1 MRFKVHER
9 HLEHLDEEIETVGT
23 YLGAFERNS
32 NQNKGPAAENSL
44 KGLKRALHQVSVMTN
59 VMRLTTAA
67 DGEIYTKLCAKRNEL
82 IQQFSEEYADLTQ
95 PQAIQLRDQCLGMLN
110 FNEADLAYDFHV
122 SKPNP
127 EPPNPKFLEYT
138 GHVLGQA
145 QANGGI
151 LPQSQQ
157 PRRGAGRR

>member
-1 MRFKVHER
+1 
-9 HLEHLDEEIETVGT
+9 
-23 YLGAFERNS
+23 
-32 NQNKGPAAENSL
+32 
-44 KGLKRALHQVSVMTN
+44 MTN

-145 QANGGI
+145 
-151 LPQSQQ
+151 
-157 PRRGAGRR
+157 